1 MINCVIAERKYRL
14 TIRKDNVSSNYW
26 NMDAIDG
33 VNDRPMAIATVS
45 AECSPCSSV
54 YVCRG

>member
-14 TIRKDNVSSNYW
+14 TIRNDNVSSYR

-33 VNDRPMAIATVS
+33 VNDRPMASATVS
-45 AECSPCSSV
+45 AECSRCSSV
-54 YVCRG
+54 FVCRG